1 MSKPPLHFA
10 LVLGRIAH
18 VRIGRHTRTLCGRS
32 VGNHPTV
39 QDLDA
44 GEARHRAD
52 CRTCKAVIKPG
63 SSTTSET
70 AARLRERLDS
80 WEGKR

>member
-1 MSKPPLHFA
+1 MSKPPRHFA

-18 VRIGRHTRTLCGRS
+18 VRIGWHTRTLCGRP
-32 VGNHPTV
+32 VGDHPTV

-44 GEARHRAD
+44 AEARDRVD
-52 CRTCKAVIKPG
+52 CRTCKAIIRPG
-63 SSTTSET
+63 SPTTSET